1 MKKNKYESPHIS
13 VRTLK
18 PVTNILAGSVVKSIT
33 TKVQS
38 QSVEDLQEGEAWD
51 TETEWEDPFTP

>member
-18 PVTNILAGSVVKSIT
+18 PVTNILAGSVVKPIT
-33 TKVQS
+33 TKVES
-38 QSVEDLQEGEAWD
+38 QSVEDLKEGDAW
-51 TETEWEDPFTP
+51 TTGWEDPVTP